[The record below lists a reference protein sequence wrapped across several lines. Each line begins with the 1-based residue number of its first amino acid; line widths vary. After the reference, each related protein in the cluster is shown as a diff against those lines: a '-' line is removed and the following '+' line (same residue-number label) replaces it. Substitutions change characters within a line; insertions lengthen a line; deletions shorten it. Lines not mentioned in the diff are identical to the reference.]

1 MSVAKFSAPC
11 CKGNETMSRIA
22 KHPVSIP
29 DGVEM
34 TVNGQNVKAKGKLG
48 ELSLTVIDE
57 IGVEKNDEGVVV
69 TMRSKSKL
77 ASDMWATTRTLIN
90 NMVVGVTEGFSKEL
104 EIHGVG
110 YRAAVQGKELVMQ
123 LGFSHEVRYPIPE
136 GITIKC
142 EKPTSVHISGADKQQ
157 VGQIAAELY
166 ATRPPEPYKG
176 AGVRYAGQR
185 ILRKEGKKK

>member
-1 MSVAKFSAPC
+1 
-11 CKGNETMSRIA
+11 MSRIA
-22 KHPVSIP
+22 KHAVTIP

-34 TVNGQNVKAKGKLG
+34 TVNGQDVKAKGKLG

-57 IGVEKNDEGVVV
+57 IGVEKKDEGIVV
-69 TMRSKSKL
+69 TKRANSKL
-77 ASDMWATTRTLIN
+77 ASNMWATTRTLIS
-90 NMVVGVTEGFSKEL
+90 NMVDGVSEGFSKEL

-123 LGFSHEVRYPIPE
+123 LGFSHEVRFPIPA
-136 GITIKC
+136 GITMQC
-142 EKPTSVHISGADKQQ
+142 EKPTSVLIKGADKQR
-157 VGQIAAELY
+157 VGQTAAEIY
-166 ATRPPEPYKG
+166 AIRPPEPYKG